1 MKSDEYIDTIIEEI
15 DRLLAIYTS
24 DNYKS
29 ADILTNGGRISALNE
44 IKQFAENCK
53 KGKKSEA
60 K

>member
-29 ADILTNGGRISALNE
+29 ADILTNGGRISGLNE
-44 IKQFAENCK
+44 IKQFIEK
-53 KGKKSEA
+53 KKYGTIH
-60 K
+60 